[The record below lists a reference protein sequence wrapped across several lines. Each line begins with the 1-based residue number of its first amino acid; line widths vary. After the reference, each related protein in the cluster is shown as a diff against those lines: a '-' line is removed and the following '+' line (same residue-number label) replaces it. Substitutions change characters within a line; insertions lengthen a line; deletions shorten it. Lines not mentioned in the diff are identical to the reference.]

1 MKVTLFLSSLWLFI
15 ASLFSPDTTTL
26 LTGNVTDGKEPLIG
40 ATVKVMRGTEFVRG
54 VITDY
59 NGDYRIQL
67 DPGTY
72 DVEFSYTGFKSLRIT
87 NLQVL
92 AEKITIQNIVFTAA
106 SALEEIEILAYK
118 VPLIEQDNTSSGS
131 VLTSEE
137 IKNLPT
143 RSVNTIEATTVGAS
157 SVDGGE
163 VNVKGARTNG
173 TDYYVDGVRVSGG
186 VPPVE
191 DKEQPKVVTSGLKP
205 APAKKSEKGAGM
217 GKSPEVPLKKADLT
231 RPSSTER
238 EDDKTKEEIN
248 PYRGNLFK
256 TDKLDPESAAPIAK
270 DELGHLIEDGRTKRA
285 VIIYEPETYEEKV
298 ELVDVE
304 DAEVSGELSAE
315 PSETGTPAQP
325 APRAGLLTAGE
336 WNDLHNWNRHW
347 VDLLADGEIDS
358 YQKMY
363 GFYPRQRYTVMLTN
377 ENEIP
382 IADAVAQLKSADGKI
397 LWEARTDNT
406 GKAELWATLFNPE
419 KGTARLRA
427 EIWLKGQKHELT
439 ALKPAAAGFNNL
451 KINAEC
457 NAPKNVDIVWAVDA
471 TGSMGDEIEYL
482 KTELLDVIGRAK
494 SHNPELAYRMGTVF
508 YRDKGDEYI
517 TKSSG
522 LSPDIA
528 TTVNFIQKQ
537 FAGGGGDYPEAVHS
551 ALEEAIFSQKW
562 SENAIARI
570 CFLVLDASPHQEPEV
585 IASIQ
590 KSIREAARLGIRIVP
605 IAASGIQKDTEFLM
619 KFFGLATN
627 GSYVFLTDHSGIGGK
642 HLEPTTDEYKV
653 EPLNSLLVRLI
664 TEYTSIQTCEGKS
677 EIRFENDPQ
686 QQPGPVMQALY
697 YPNPAANQ
705 FTLELPFE
713 VQSVT
718 IYDSEGKAVRKVEKP
733 VAGPNVILVNDLAAG
748 FYTIRILNNG
758 LMQSG
763 KLMVV
768 RS

>member
-15 ASLFSPDTTTL
+15 ASLFSPATTTI
-26 LTGNVTDGKEPLIG
+26 LTGNVTDGKEALIG
-40 ATVKVMRGTEFVRG
+40 ATVRAMHGKDLVRGTT
-54 VITDY
+54 TDY
-59 NGDYRIQL
+59 NGDYRL
-67 DPGTY
+67 ELEPGTY
-72 DVEFSYTGFKSLRIT
+72 DLEFAYTGFQTQRISGVR
-87 NLQVL
+87 VL
-92 AEKITIQNIVFTAA
+92 ANQITKQNMTMIT
-106 SALEEIEILAYK
+106 SSTLEEVVIMAYK
-118 VPLIEQDNTSSGS
+118 TALVEEDKTSGGS
-131 VLTSEE
+131 TLTSDE
-137 IKNLPT
+137 IKKLPT
-143 RSVNTIEATTVGAS
+143 RPTSALGPAPAGKSPRVTDTRSKSERSVGSEGAKMKTAAKS
-157 SVDGGE
+157 GE
-163 VNVKGARTNG
+163 PMA
-173 TDYYVDGVRVSGG
+173 S
-186 VPPVE
+186 
-191 DKEQPKVVTSGLKP
+191 KP
-205 APAKKSEKGAGM
+205 AP
-217 GKSPEVPLKKADLT
+217 
-231 RPSSTER
+231 TER
-238 EDDKTKEEIN
+238 
-248 PYRGNLFK
+248 
-256 TDKLDPESAAPIAK
+256 KLDAFREARDAPPKPVA
-270 DELGHLIEDGRTKRA
+270 LDGMVKEVEPA
-285 VIIYEPETYEEKV
+285 YEAEAYEEKD
-298 ELVDVE
+298 LRSDDE
-304 DAEVSGELSAE
+304 DIA
-315 PSETGTPAQP
+315 TGTPAQP

-347 VDLLADGEIDS
+347 VDLLTDGEIDS

-377 ENEIP
+377 ENDFP
-382 IADAVAQLKSADGKI
+382 IADAVVQLKSSDGKI

-406 GKAELWATLFNPE
+406 GKAELWAALFNPE
-419 KGTARLRA
+419 KETARLRA
-427 EIWLKGQKHELT
+427 EIWVNGQKHELT
-439 ALKPAAAGFNNL
+439 ALKPAADGFNNL

-494 SHNPELAYRMGTVF
+494 SRNPELAYRMGTVF

-528 TTVNFIQKQ
+528 NTVDFIQKQ

-562 SENAIARI
+562 SENAVARI

-653 EPLNSLLVRLI
+653 EPLNNLLVRLI

-686 QQPGPVMQALY
+686 QQPGPMMQALY
-697 YPNPAANQ
+697 YPNPAVNQ

-733 VAGPNVILVNDLAAG
+733 VAGQNVILLNDLAAG

>member
-15 ASLFSPDTTTL
+15 ASLFAPETTSIL
-26 LTGNVTDGKEPLIG
+26 SGNVSDGKEPLIG
-40 ATVKVMRGTEFVRG
+40 ASIKVMRGTDFVRG
-54 VITDY
+54 TITDY
-59 NGDYRIQL
+59 NGDYQIQL
-67 DPGTY
+67 EPGTY
-72 DVEFSYTGFKSLRIT
+72 DVEYTYTGFKSQRIIGLRVI
-87 NLQVL
+87 
-92 AEKITIQNIVFTAA
+92 AEKPTVQNI
-106 SALEEIEILAYK
+106 ILAGASTLNEVEIIDYK
-118 VPLIEQDNTSSGS
+118 VPLIEQDKTSSGHT
-131 VLTSEE
+131 LTPEQ

-143 RSVNTIEATTVGAS
+143 REVKSIDATTVGAS
-157 SVDGGE
+157 SVDGGD
-163 VNVKGARTNG
+163 VNVKGTRSEG
-173 TDYYVDGVRVSGG
+173 TDYYIDGVRVSGG

-191 DKEQPKVVTSGLKP
+191 DKAIGTEITRETKP
-205 APAKKSEKGAGM
+205 AGAKKSEKATGM
-217 GKSPEVPLKKADLT
+217 GKSPEVPLKKADST
-231 RPSSTER
+231 RPSSTESD
-238 EDDKTKEEIN
+238 DDKIKAEIN
-248 PYRGNLFK
+248 PFRGNVFTTK
-256 TDKLDPESAAPIAK
+256 KLDPEPGAPIAK
-270 DELGHLIEDGRTKRA
+270 TEEG
-285 VIIYEPETYEEKV
+285 VIIVEGRKKRMLVTDDPETYEEKV
-298 ELVDVE
+298 KLVDVE
-304 DAEVSGELSAE
+304 DG
-315 PSETGTPAQP
+315 SESIADKKEETSMPTQP

-347 VDLLADGEIDS
+347 VDLLNDGEIDA
-358 YQKMY
+358 YQKIY

-377 ENEIP
+377 ENGFP
-382 IADAVAQLKSADGKI
+382 IADAMVNLQGSDEI

-406 GKAELWATLFNPE
+406 GKAELWAALFNPE
-419 KGTARLRA
+419 KETAKLHA
-427 EIWLKGQKHELT
+427 EVWVGGKKHEISK
-439 ALKPAAAGFNNL
+439 LKPAAEGFNYL

-494 SHNPELAYRMGTVF
+494 SRNPELNYCMGTVF

-522 LSPDIA
+522 LSPDVA
-528 TTVNFIQKQ
+528 NTVDFIQKQ

-551 ALEEAIFSQKW
+551 ALEEAVFNQKW
-562 SENAIARI
+562 SENALARI
-570 CFLVLDASPHQEPEV
+570 CFLVLDASPHQSPDV
-585 IASIQ
+585 NASLQ

-627 GSYVFLTDHSGIGGK
+627 GSYVFLTDHSGVGGK

-653 EPLNSLLVRLI
+653 EPLNNLLVRII
-664 TEYTSIQTCEGKS
+664 TEYTSIETCEGKS
-677 EIRFENDPQ
+677 EIRFEGDPQ
-686 QQPGPVMQALY
+686 QQPGPLLQALY
-697 YPNPAANQ
+697 YPNPAVEQ

-718 IYDSEGKAVRKVEKP
+718 IYDSEGKAVRKVENP

-758 LMQSG
+758 RMQSG

>member
-15 ASLFSPDTTTL
+15 ASLFAPDTTTI
-26 LTGNVTDGKEPLIG
+26 LTGNISDGKDPLIG
-40 ATVKVMRGTEFVRG
+40 ATIKVMRGTDFVRG
-54 VITDY
+54 AITDY

-67 DPGTY
+67 DPGIY
-72 DVEFSYTGFKSLRIT
+72 DVEFSYIGFKAQRIT
-87 NLQVL
+87 GLPVL
-92 AEKITIQNIVFTAA
+92 SDKITTQNIVFTAV
-106 SALEEIEILAYK
+106 SALDEVEIIAYK
-118 VPLIEQDNTSSGS
+118 VPLIQQDQTSSGQT
-131 VLTSEE
+131 LTSEQ

-143 RSVNTIEATTVGAS
+143 RDVKAINATTVGAS
-157 SVDGGE
+157 SVDGGD
-163 VNVKGARTNG
+163 VNIKGARTDG
-173 TDYYVDGVRVSGG
+173 TDYFVDGVRVSGG

-205 APAKKSEKGAGM
+205 APAKKSEKGAGL
-217 GKSPEVPLKKADLT
+217 GKSPEVPLKKADST
-231 RPSSTER
+231 RPSSTESA
-238 EDDKTKEEIN
+238 DDKIKEEIN
-248 PYRGNLFK
+248 SSRGNVFK
-256 TDKLDPESAAPIAK
+256 TKKLDPEPGAPIAK
-270 DELGHLIEDGRTKRA
+270 DELGRIIVDGREKRA
-285 VIIYEPETYEEKV
+285 VVTSEPETYEEEI
-298 ELVDVE
+298 ELVDV
-304 DAEVSGELSAE
+304 DAVSGELSEE
-315 PSETGTPAQP
+315 PSETGTPTQP

-347 VDLLADGEIDS
+347 VDLLADGETDAF
-358 YQKMY
+358 QKTY
-363 GFYPRQRYTVMLTN
+363 GFYPRQRYTVLLTN
-377 ENEIP
+377 KNDFP
-382 IADAVAQLKSADGKI
+382 IADAVAQLKSVDGTI

-406 GKAELWATLFNPE
+406 GKAELWAAMFTTELE
-419 KGTARLRA
+419 TAKFHA
-427 EIWLKGQKHELT
+427 EIWVGGKKHEISK
-439 ALKPAAAGFNNL
+439 LKPAAEGFNYL
-451 KINAEC
+451 KVNAEC
-457 NAPKNVDIVWAVDA
+457 NAPKNVDIVWVVDA

-494 SHNPELAYRMGTVF
+494 SRNPELAYRMGTVF

-528 TTVNFIQKQ
+528 STVEFIQKQ

-551 ALEEAIFSQKW
+551 ALEEAVFTQKW
-562 SENAIARI
+562 SENAVARI
-570 CFLVLDASPHQEPEV
+570 CFLVLDASPHQTPEV
-585 IASIQ
+585 TASLQ
-590 KSIREAARLGIRIVP
+590 KSIREAARLGIRMVP

-653 EPLNSLLVRLI
+653 EPLNNLLVRLI
-664 TEYTSIQTCEGKS
+664 TEYTSIETCEGKS
-677 EIRFENDPQ
+677 EIRFANDPQ

-697 YPNPAANQ
+697 YPNPAVEQ
-705 FTLELPFE
+705 FTLELPFD

-718 IYDSEGKAVRKVEKP
+718 IYNSEGQSVRKIEKP